1 MRAAL
6 LLATSLATGAILA
19 APRWAAAEA
28 PFSLAATPGLLPKAV
43 VPSAYRIDLV
53 PDLGHLAFT
62 GHEDIE
68 IDVAAPGDTIML
80 NQAGLTLSSARLEDG
95 TVAAVSTDEANETA
109 TLRFPAA
116 IPAGHHTL
124 TIDYAGPIPGTPSGL
139 YHDDYKTHDGAARRM
154 LVTQFEVADAR
165 RMFPGWDEPAFKA
178 TFQLSVTLPAGDT
191 PVSNMPV
198 LSETPTGNGA
208 KRVVFAATP
217 RMSTYLLALVA
228 GDFASRHAMAG
239 RTDIGLF
246 APAGT
251 ESQGKGALAAAA
263 AILPYYNDYF
273 GVPYPLPKLDLIA
286 VPGNYAAG
294 AMENWGAITYIDN
307 ALLFDPAT
315 SAPRTRELVF
325 EVVAHEMAHQWSG
338 DLVTMGWWDNIWL
351 NEGFATWM
359 ADKASD
365 HFHPEWDI
373 WPRQHQE
380 REQAMAQDA
389 QPTTHPIQQ
398 VIHDVSE
405 AGSAF
410 DRISYQKGE
419 QVIRMIEDW
428 LGPDVFRDGMRGYMK
443 AHAYG
448 NTTSAD
454 LWAALADASHRDVA
468 GVATSFTEQP
478 GVPLVQ
484 VSRAC
489 TDGRTA
495 LTLTQDRFTIND
507 PAAAKL
513 AWQIPVT
520 IGALGGAPGSAPQK
534 LMLAGTA
541 TQSFDGCGQPLKAN
555 LGEDGYYR
563 TQYDAASLALLKA
576 SFATLSATD
585 QADLLG
591 DQFALFRAGRAPL
604 GDYLDLLTALQAAHV
619 TSNAVWDDT
628 IDHLLDV
635 DALLRDDAGRPAFRS
650 FASALLTPQLARLG
664 WDAKPGESFLDALL
678 RPELVAAL
686 GKMEDPAVT
695 AEAKARFA
703 AFQAD
708 SRAVPPAL
716 LDPVTR
722 IVGMQADLATWQA
735 LRGLGEAAPGTEEK
749 LRYFGAMAAA
759 HDPALMQR
767 NIAFATSGAVPTGRI
782 LQFLGMAAMRGDDPD
797 GFLRA
802 ALPQLGPVREAL
814 GPTGDNRVMSSI
826 SLGASDPALAAA
838 ILADPATKAS
848 RGATLDAVKAADLIA
863 TTAALR
869 GRTAVEAAA
878 WLQRA
883 R

>member
-6 LLATSLATGAILA
+6 LLATSLATGSILGV
-19 APRWAAAEA
+19 PHRAAAEA

-43 VPSAYRIDLV
+43 VPSAYRIDLI

-68 IDVAAPGDTIML
+68 IDVAAPGDTVML

-95 TVAAVSTDEANETA
+95 AVAAVSTNEANETA
-109 TLRFPAA
+109 TLRFPTT

-139 YHDDYKTHDGAARRM
+139 YHDDYKTHGGAARRM

-191 PVSNMPV
+191 PISNMPV

-208 KRVVFAATP
+208 KHVVFAATP

-228 GDFASRHAMAG
+228 GDFASRHATAG
-239 RTDIGLF
+239 RTDVGLF

-251 ESQGKGALAAAA
+251 ESQGEGALAAAA
-263 AILPYYNDYF
+263 AILPYYDDYF

-286 VPGNYAAG
+286 IPGNYAAG

-428 LGPDVFRDGMRGYMK
+428 LGPDAFRDGMRGYMK

-448 NTTSAD
+448 NTTSTD
-454 LWAALADASHRDVA
+454 LWAALAEASHRDVA

-489 TDGRTA
+489 TDGRTT
-495 LTLTQDRFTIND
+495 LTLTQGRFTIND

-520 IGALGGAPGSAPQK
+520 LGAPGVAGSAPQK
-534 LMLAGTA
+534 LMLVGTA
-541 TQSFDGCGQPLKAN
+541 TPSFDGCGQPLKAN

-563 TQYDAASLALLKA
+563 TQYDAASLALLRA

-604 GDYLDLLTALQAAHV
+604 GEYLDLLTALQAAHV

-628 IDHLLDV
+628 IDHVLDV
-635 DALLRDDAGRPAFRS
+635 DALLRGDAGRAAFRS
-650 FASALLTPQLARLG
+650 FASTLLTPQLTRLG

-735 LRGLGEAAPGTEEK
+735 LRDLGEAAPGTEEK

-767 NIAFATSGAVPTGRI
+767 NIAFATSGAVPAGRI

-802 ALPQLGPVREAL
+802 ALPQLGPVRTAL
-814 GPTGDNRVMSSI
+814 GPTGDDRVMSSI

-848 RGATLDAVKAADLIA
+848 RGATLDAAKAADLIA

-869 GRTAVEAAA
+869 GRTAAEAAT
-878 WLQRA
+878 WLQRG

>member
-6 LLATSLATGAILA
+6 LLATSLATGCILA
-19 APRWAAAEA
+19 APRRAAAEA

-53 PDLGHLAFT
+53 PDLGRLAFT

-68 IDVAAPGDTIML
+68 IDVAAPGDTVML
-80 NQAGLTLSSARLEDG
+80 NQAGLVLSLARLEDG
-95 TVAAVSTDEANETA
+95 AVAAVSTDEANETA

-116 IPAGHHTL
+116 ISAGHHTL
-124 TIDYAGPIPGTPSGL
+124 TIDYAGPILGTPNGF

-198 LSETPTGNGA
+198 VSETPTGDGA
-208 KRVVFAATP
+208 KRVAFAATP
-217 RMSTYLLALVA
+217 RMSSYLLALVA
-228 GDFASRHAMAG
+228 GDLASRHAMAG

-251 ESQGKGALAAAA
+251 ESQGEGALAAAA
-263 AILPYYNDYF
+263 AILPYYDDYF

-419 QVIRMIEDW
+419 QVIRMVEDW
-428 LGPDVFRDGMRGYMK
+428 LGPDAFRDGMRGYMK

-454 LWAALADASHRDVA
+454 LWAAMAEASRQDVA

-484 VSRAC
+484 VARAC
-489 TDGRTA
+489 TDGRTT

-507 PAAAKL
+507 PAPAKL
-513 AWQIPVT
+513 AWRIPVT
-520 IGALGGAPGSAPQK
+520 IGAPGASLGGAQK

-619 TSNAVWDDT
+619 TSIAVWDDT
-628 IDHLLDV
+628 IDHVLDV
-635 DALLRDDAGRPAFRS
+635 DALLRGDAGRPAFRS

-678 RPELVAAL
+678 RPQLIAAL
-686 GKMEDPAVT
+686 GQMEDPAVT

-703 AFQAD
+703 AFQRD
-708 SRAVPPAL
+708 SRAVPPDL

-722 IVGMQADLATWQA
+722 IMGMQADLATWQA
-735 LRGLGEAAPGTEEK
+735 LRGLGEAAPGTEQK

-767 NIAFATSGAVPTGRI
+767 NIAFATSGAVPAGRI
-782 LQFLGMAAMRGDDPD
+782 AQFLGMVEMRGDDPD

-802 ALPQLGPVREAL
+802 VLPQLGPVREMV
-814 GPTGDNRVMSSI
+814 GPAGENYMMGAVSN
-826 SLGASDPALAAA
+826 GASDPALAAA
-838 ILADPATKAS
+838 VLADPATKKS
-848 RGATLDAVKAADLIA
+848 RGATLDAARAADLMA
-863 TTAALR
+863 TRASLR
-869 GRTAVEAAA
+869 GRAAEQTAA
-878 WLQRA
+878 WLQRG
-883 R
+883 

>member
-1 MRAAL
+1 MRATL
-6 LLATSLATGAILA
+6 LLATSLATGTVLA
-19 APRWAAAEA
+19 LPHRADAEA
-28 PFSLAATPGLLPKAV
+28 PFSLATTPGLLPKTV
-43 VPSAYRIDLV
+43 VPSAYRIDIV
-53 PDLGHLAFT
+53 PDLVHLAFT

-68 IDVAAPGDTIML
+68 IDVAAPGDTVML
-80 NQAGLTLSSARLEDG
+80 NQAGLTLSSVRLEDG
-95 TVAAVSTDEANETA
+95 AAATVSTDATNQTA
-109 TLRFPAA
+109 TLRFPQA

-124 TIDYAGPIPGTPSGL
+124 SIDYAGPIPETPNGI

-178 TFQLSVTLPAGDT
+178 TFQLSVTIPAGDT

-198 LSETPTGNGA
+198 LSETPVGTAA
-208 KRVVFAATP
+208 KRVVFERSP

-228 GDFASRHAMAG
+228 GDLAALHAKVGGA
-239 RTDIGLF
+239 DIGLL
-246 APAGT
+246 APTGT
-251 ESQGKGALAAAA
+251 QSQGDQALAAAS
-263 AILPYYNDYF
+263 AILPYYNEYF

-286 VPGNYAAG
+286 IPGNYAAG

-315 SAPRTRELVF
+315 SAPRTREVIF

-359 ADKASD
+359 ADKAAD
-365 HFHPEWDI
+365 HFHPDWDI

-428 LGPDVFRDGMRGYMK
+428 LGPDAFRDGMRGYMK

-454 LWAALADASHRDVA
+454 LWAALAAASHQDVA
-468 GVATSFTEQP
+468 SVATSFTEQP

-484 VSRAC
+484 VARAC
-489 TDGRTA
+489 VDGRTA
-495 LTLTQDRFTIND
+495 MTLTQGRFTIND
-507 PAAAKL
+507 PAPAKL
-513 AWQIPVT
+513 TWQIPVT
-520 IGALGGAPGSAPQK
+520 IGSPGGSPGGASRK
-534 LMLAGTA
+534 LILVGTA
-541 TQSFDGCGQPLKAN
+541 TQSFDGCDQPLKAN
-555 LGEDGYYR
+555 LDEDGYYR

-604 GDYLDLLTALQAAHV
+604 GDYFDLLTALQGAHV
-619 TSNAVWDDT
+619 TSNAVWIDT

-635 DALLRDDAGRPAFRS
+635 DALLRGDAGRPAFRT
-650 FASALLTPQLARLG
+650 FANALLTSELTRLG
-664 WDAKPGESFLDALL
+664 WDARPDESFLDALL
-678 RPELVAAL
+678 RPVLLAAL

-703 AFQAD
+703 SFQQD

-759 HDPALMQR
+759 HDPALMQP
-767 NIAFATSGAVPTGRI
+767 NIAFATSGAVPRGRI
-782 LQFLGMAAMRGDDPD
+782 SQFLGMVETRGDDPD

-802 ALPQLGPVREAL
+802 VLPQLGPVRDML
-814 GPTGDNRVMSSI
+814 GPTGENYLMGSVSQ
-826 SLGASDPALAAA
+826 GASDPALAAA
-838 ILADPATKAS
+838 ILADPATKTS
-848 RGATLDAVKAADLIA
+848 RGATLDAARAADLMA

-869 GRTAVEAAA
+869 GRAAAETAA
-878 WLQRA
+878 WLQR
-883 R
+883 

>member
-6 LLATSLATGAILA
+6 LLATSLATGSILSV
-19 APRWAAAEA
+19 PHRAAAEA

-43 VPSAYRIDLV
+43 VPSAYRIDLI

-68 IDVAAPGDTIML
+68 IDVAAPGDTVML
-80 NQAGLTLSSARLEDG
+80 NQAGLTLSSARLENG
-95 TVAAVSTDEANETA
+95 AVAAVSTDEANETA
-109 TLRFPAA
+109 TLRFPTA
-116 IPAGHHTL
+116 IAAGHHTL

-191 PVSNMPV
+191 PISNTPV

-228 GDFASRHAMAG
+228 GDFASRHATAG

-251 ESQGKGALAAAA
+251 ESQGEGALAAAA
-263 AILPYYNDYF
+263 AILPYYDDYF
-273 GVPYPLPKLDLIA
+273 GVSYPLPKLDLIA
-286 VPGNYAAG
+286 IPGNYAAG

-428 LGPDVFRDGMRGYMK
+428 LGPDAFRDGMRGYMK

-454 LWAALADASHRDVA
+454 LWAALAEASHRDVA

-489 TDGRTA
+489 TDGRTT

-520 IGALGGAPGSAPQK
+520 LGAPGVAGSAPQK

-555 LGEDGYYR
+555 FGEDGYYR
-563 TQYDAASLALLKA
+563 TQYDAASLALLRA
-576 SFATLSATD
+576 SFAMLSATD

-604 GDYLDLLTALQAAHV
+604 GEYLDLLTALQAAHV

-628 IDHLLDV
+628 IDHVLDV
-635 DALLRDDAGRPAFRS
+635 DALLRGDAGRAAFRS
-650 FASALLTPQLARLG
+650 FASSLLTPQLARLG

-686 GKMEDPAVT
+686 GKMQDPAVT

-802 ALPQLGPVREAL
+802 ALPQLSPVRTAL

-848 RGATLDAVKAADLIA
+848 RGATLDAAKAADLIT

-869 GRTAVEAAA
+869 GRTAAEAAA

>member
-6 LLATSLATGAILA
+6 LVATSLATAWVLA
-19 APRWAAAEA
+19 LPHRAGAEA
-28 PFSLAATPGLLPKAV
+28 PWSLATTPGLLPKTV

-62 GHEDIE
+62 GHEEVE
-68 IDVAAPGDTIML
+68 IDVGAPGDTVVL
-80 NQAGLTLSSARLEDG
+80 NQAGLTLSSARLENG
-95 TVAAVSTDEANETA
+95 AAAAVTKDEANETA
-109 TLRFPAA
+109 TLRFPEPV
-116 IPAGHHTL
+116 PAGHHTL
-124 TIDYAGPIPGTPSGL
+124 TIDYAGPIPETPNGI
-139 YHDDYKTHDGAARRM
+139 YHDDYKTRDGAARRM

-178 TFQLSVTLPAGDT
+178 TFQLSVTVPAGDT
-191 PVSNMPV
+191 PVSNMPAA
-198 LSETPTGNGA
+198 SETPVGTDA
-208 KRVVFAATP
+208 KRVMFAATP
-217 RMSTYLLALVA
+217 RMSTYLLAVVA
-228 GDFASRHAMAG
+228 GDLAARHASAAG
-239 RTDIGLF
+239 TDIGLL
-246 APAGT
+246 APTGT
-251 ESQGKGALAAAA
+251 EAQGGPALEAAS

-286 VPGNYAAG
+286 IPGNYAAG

-315 SAPRTRELVF
+315 SAPRTRELIF

-338 DLVTMGWWDNIWL
+338 NLVTMGWWDNIWL

-373 WPRQHQE
+373 WPRQHEE

-419 QVIRMIEDW
+419 QVIRMVEDW

-454 LWAALADASHRDVA
+454 LWAALAAASHQDVA

-489 TDGRTA
+489 VDGRTA
-495 LTLTQDRFTIND
+495 LTLTQDRFTVND
-507 PAAAKL
+507 PSPAAL
-513 AWQIPVT
+513 AWRIPVT
-520 IGALGGAPGSAPQK
+520 IGSPGGDPQK
-534 LMLAGTA
+534 MILAGTA
-541 TQSFDGCGQPLKAN
+541 MQSFDGCGQPLKAN

-576 SFATLSATD
+576 SFATLGATD

-591 DQFALFRAGRAPL
+591 DQFALFRAGRAGL
-604 GDYLDLLTALQAAHV
+604 GDYLDLLTALQGAHV
-619 TSNAVWDDT
+619 TSNAVWTDT
-628 IDHLLDV
+628 IDHLLDI
-635 DALLRDDAGRPAFRS
+635 DALLRGDAGRPAFRT
-650 FASALLTPQLARLG
+650 FANALLASELTRLG

-678 RPELVAAL
+678 RPALVAAL

-703 AFQAD
+703 AFQGD
-708 SRAVPPAL
+708 GHAVAPAL

-767 NIAFATSGAVPTGRI
+767 NIAFATSGAVPRGRI
-782 LQFLGMAAMRGDDPD
+782 LQFLNMAATRGDDPD
-797 GFLRA
+797 AFLRA
-802 ALPQLGPVREAL
+802 ALPQLGPVRDAL
-814 GPTGDNRVMSSI
+814 GPTGESYMMGAVSS
-826 SLGASDPALAAA
+826 GASDPALAAA
-838 ILADPATKAS
+838 ILADPATKKS
-848 RGATLDAVKAADLIA
+848 RGATLDAAKAADLMA

-869 GRTAVEAAA
+869 GRTATEAAA